1 MKLSDLIDIQRL
13 QVIID
18 HLFASNGIPIAIFNP
33 DSSVVVSTPW
43 RDVCS
48 KFHRVN
54 GITCQR
60 CIESDRELN
69 RIIKETGK
77 YAISKCRN
85 GLIDIGAPIIIND
98 EQIALIYQGQFFFE
112 EPDLEYFRKQG
123 FLANF
128 DEEAYIKAVKE
139 TPVVSQD
146 QMKEMIGFLVQLSG
160 FIADMGVANLQMR
173 HSNIELHEQNQELSA
188 VYEELVATE
197 DELRNHYDM
206 LIERNEELKEVTEKY
221 KLVAQ
226 GASSVIWDLNLQ
238 TMIIDTSKSFED
250 LTSLQHIEKQ
260 PIKDLINLIHPED
273 VDKVLYI
280 FEDALENDDIYEDQ
294 FRIIDANKK
303 QKWIHA
309 KGRILRD
316 NNEPIRIGGS
326 LDDITESINH
336 QNYIKHMAYIDRLTG
351 INNRNQ
357 MLTDLENAFEY
368 LKSHHD
374 SKLSILL
381 LNIDNY
387 KDINDLYGHHLGDKL
402 LTTIAQRLNKISDN
416 RLKLYRYG
424 GDEFIFIMKED
435 HPEVI
440 QKTAERLLR
449 LFSDSFELLGKKY
462 NLTASVGISIFP
474 EGGTDPDRLLLNG
487 VTALKDAK
495 NKGKNQITK
504 FTSSMQEELNRLR
517 QFDHSLNLALKNN
530 EFFLVY
536 QPKVDITT
544 NRVKAAEALIRWRS
558 PEEGIILPNNFIPIA
573 EERGLIAKID
583 LWVLEEGIQQV
594 IEWTLNGYQFDYIS
608 VNMSPEFL
616 MDQELLKHVRTLIS
630 KYTFN
635 PNKIQI
641 EITENVFIN
650 SFDAAVA
657 VLIQLKEIGFSIAL
671 DDFGKGYSSL
681 SYLKQLPID
690 VLKIDKLFIDGM
702 VDDDQPI
709 IEFIVAMGHR
719 MDMKIVA
726 EGVETVDQLDL
737 LKIYNCDLYQG
748 YLYSTPLPAIELKI
762 HLDKNYNET
771 LA

>member
-13 QVIID
+13 QVILD
-18 HLFASNGIPIAIFNP
+18 HLFASNGVPIAIFNP
-33 DSSVVVSTPW
+33 DGSKVVSTPW

-85 GLIDIGAPIIIND
+85 GLIDIGAPIIID
-98 EQIALIYQGQFFFE
+98 GEQIAVIFQGQFFFE
-112 EPDLEYFRKQG
+112 KPDLEYFKKQAY
-123 FLANF
+123 LANF
-128 DEEAYIKAVKE
+128 DEKAYIKAIKE
-139 TPVVSQD
+139 TAVVSKEE
-146 QMKEMIGFLVQLSG
+146 MKEMISFLVQLSG
-160 FIADMGVANLQMR
+160 FIADMGLANLKMR
-173 HSNIELHEQNQELSA
+173 ESNVELHEQNQELSA

-206 LIERNEELKEVTEKY
+206 LVERNQELKEATEKY
-221 KLVAQ
+221 RLVAQ
-226 GASSVIWDLNLQ
+226 GASSVIWDLNIE
-238 TMIIDTSKSFED
+238 TMMLDTSKSFENI
-250 LTSLQHIEKQ
+250 TNIEYIKEQPMKSLI
-260 PIKDLINLIHPED
+260 DLIHPED
-273 VDKVLYI
+273 IDKAIYI
-280 FEDALENDDIYEDQ
+280 FEDALEHDEIYEDQ
-294 FRIIDANKK
+294 FRIVDGNNNL
-303 QKWIHA
+303 KWIHA
-309 KGRILRD
+309 KGKILRE
-316 NNEPIRIGGS
+316 NNQAIRIGGS
-326 LDDITESINH
+326 LDDVTEHINH
-336 QNYIKHMAYIDRLTG
+336 QNYIKHMAYIDGLTG

-357 MLTDLENAFEY
+357 MLNDLEDAFDY

-374 SKLSILL
+374 SKLSVILL
-381 LNIDNY
+381 NVDNY

-402 LTTIAQRLNKISDN
+402 LTSIASRLNKISDE

-440 QKTAERLLR
+440 QKTSERILR
-449 LFSDSFELLGKKY
+449 LFNDPFELLGKNY

-495 NKGKNQITK
+495 SKGKNHITK
-504 FTSSMQEELNRLR
+504 FTSSMQEKLTKLR
-517 QFDHSLNLALKNN
+517 QFDHALNLALKNN

-536 QPKVDITT
+536 QPKVDVAS
-544 NRVKAAEALIRWRS
+544 NKVKAVEALIRWRS
-558 PEEGIILPNNFIPIA
+558 PKEGIIPPNDFIPIA

-583 LWVLEEGIQQV
+583 LWVLEESIRQV

-616 MDQELLKHVRTLIS
+616 MDQELLKHVRTLIA

-650 SFDAAVA
+650 SFDAAVT
-657 VLIQLKEIGFSIAL
+657 VLMQLKELGFSIAL

-702 VDDDQPI
+702 VEDDQPI
-709 IEFIVAMGHR
+709 IEFIVGMGHR
-719 MDMKIVA
+719 LKMKIVA
-726 EGVETVDQLDL
+726 EGVETDDQLDL
-737 LKIYNCDLYQG
+737 LKIYDCDLYQG
-748 YLYSTPLPAIELKI
+748 YLYSTPLSPIELKL
-762 HLDKNYNET
+762 HLDKNYKET